1 MRSEGD
7 RGKQQKIRGK
17 NSGIFLPKRNIL
29 SHFIMQAVDANLQ
42 SYVFKAKETHS
53 QKNPKTKR
61 FMKTMRDAS
70 EDERE
75 DSVPPS
81 SKGSDVAKESSTEKE
96 LRPIRTAKSHAA
108 KNLVSKQIVDPRLEI
123 ETDLYRPSQ
132 REPPL
137 GTKMRNDNN
146 VAVSIKSERSS
157 SNISSARSS
166 ESVKENKTPN
176 ENQRKSPD
184 EGIQS
189 ASESDAGSTRG
200 HSVELITTK
209 IDEIDITGADGE
221 MMPPPQVP
229 QKVTKKARTK
239 QKKHQPMVEEEVP
252 LGALRVTRSKIKQE
266 KISIDVAMASPAKAS
281 GDIPVLALSV
291 AAANESVIPS
301 ETTISKKGSKKVNSA
316 MSSKP
321 SCA

>member
-1 MRSEGD
+1 M
-7 RGKQQKIRGK
+7 
-17 NSGIFLPKRNIL
+17 
-29 SHFIMQAVDANLQ
+29 
-42 SYVFKAKETHS
+42 
-53 QKNPKTKR
+53 
-61 FMKTMRDAS
+61 
-70 EDERE
+70 
-75 DSVPPS
+75 
-81 SKGSDVAKESSTEKE
+81 
-96 LRPIRTAKSHAA
+96 
-108 KNLVSKQIVDPRLEI
+108 
-123 ETDLYRPSQ
+123 
-132 REPPL
+132 
-137 GTKMRNDNN
+137 GTKLRNDNK
-146 VAVSIKSERSS
+146 VAVSVKSERSS
-157 SNISSARSS
+157 SISSARSS

-189 ASESDAGSTRG
+189 ASESDAGSTTRS

-239 QKKHQPMVEEEVP
+239 QKKQQHQPMEEEEVSS
-252 LGALRVTRSKIKQE
+252 GTLRVTRSKIKQE
-266 KISIDVAMASPAKAS
+266 KISIDVAMASPAKTS
-281 GDIPVLALSV
+281 DDIPVLALSV

-321 SCA
+321 SCF